1 MTCATGIATLVR
13 LFARRL
19 GVVRLAAL
27 LLLQIVAQPAGA
39 QWPPISVTAP
49 AAGSVV
55 TPGQPVTIL
64 WTGGDPAWTISVAL
78 IDVSLFQVVD
88 VATPGVPNTGAATW
102 TLPVTLPFGL
112 RSCGRTFQFYVQNV
126 PTTQWAYGPLF
137 TTPPCP
143 FSISSPSAGSVLVPG
158 QPVTIR
164 WSGGDPAWSVHVK
177 LIEVSLNQVVAGV
190 AANVPNDGLFT
201 WTLPVTLPFGLQSC
215 GRTVRFYI
223 ENVQQTSW
231 IYGPQLSTAPCAP
244 PNAPPTANAG
254 PGQSIHAGAT
264 VILDG
269 SGSFDDNTPSASL
282 QFAWSFLSRPTGS
295 AATLGYA
302 GTAAPSFVAD
312 KAGTYTVRLVVTD
325 EGGLASA
332 PSDVVIS
339 SLNQAPTA
347 NAGSD
352 RMVIVAQAVQLD
364 GSASSDPDQDTLYY
378 AWSVSGA
385 PAGSAAALTGAST
398 ATPVFVPDLPGSYTI
413 TLQVND
419 AFGPGTADTVEVT
432 GVTAASYAEQN
443 TLVAS
448 QLNAGLGAN
457 QVTTAGNQVAFGNF
471 LNEAAKAL
479 QQGDTAKAID
489 KLKQAIARTDGCE
502 RNAVADG
509 NGPGRDWIIDCTAQA
524 QMLVSLRAALGA
536 LAP

>member
-1 MTCATGIATLVR
+1 MTRATGIAMLAQS
-13 LFARRL
+13 LARRM
-19 GVVRLAAL
+19 GVMRFAAL
-27 LLLQIVAQPAGA
+27 LLLPIVVQPAGA
-39 QWPPISVTAP
+39 QWPPLSVTAP
-49 AAGSVV
+49 AAGAVAI
-55 TPGQPVTIL
+55 PGQPVTIQ

-78 IDVSLFQVVD
+78 IDTSLFQVVD
-88 VATPGVPNTGAATW
+88 VATPGVPNAGAVTW

-112 RSCGRTFQFYVQNV
+112 QACGRTFQFYVQNV

-164 WSGGDPAWSVHVK
+164 WSGGDPGWLVDIK
-177 LIEVSLNQVVAGV
+177 LIDLTLNQVVDGV
-190 AANVPNDGLFT
+190 AAGAPNGGTFT

-215 GRTVRFYI
+215 GRNVLFYVQ
-223 ENVQQTSW
+223 NVQRTSW

-244 PNAPPTANAG
+244 PTAPPTANAG

-269 SGSFDDNTPSASL
+269 SGSFDDNTPTASL
-282 QFAWSFLSRPTGS
+282 QFAWSFASRPAGS
-295 AATLGYA
+295 SATLGNA

-325 EGGLASA
+325 DGGLASA
-332 PSDVVIS
+332 PSEVVVS
-339 SLNQAPTA
+339 SLNQAPSA

-352 RMVIVAQAVQLD
+352 RMVIVAQVVQLD
-364 GSASSDPDQDTLYY
+364 GSASSDPDQDPLSY
-378 AWSVSGA
+378 AWSVSSA
-385 PAGSAAALTGAST
+385 PSGSAAALMGAST
-398 ATPVFVPDLPGSYTI
+398 ATPGFVPDLPGTYTI
-413 TLQVND
+413 ALQVSD
-419 AFGPGTADTVEVT
+419 AFGPGTPDAVEVT
-432 GVTAASYAEQN
+432 AVTAANFAEQN

-448 QLNAGLGAN
+448 QLNASLAAN

-471 LNEAAKAL
+471 LNEAVKAL
-479 QQGDTAKAID
+479 QNGDTAKAID

-502 RNAVADG
+502 RNAVADA
-509 NGPGRDWIIDCTAQA
+509 NGPGRDWITDCTAQA
-524 QMLVSLRAALGA
+524 RMQASLRAALGA